1 MRQEKNEDFLL
12 KGLIRKIYGD
22 KNITLKIFYSFTI
35 WYGKVLS
42 NNFYNCQY
50 SHLNTLYRSFIRKK
64 ATLEDLEE
72 LERLINE
79 RKKSLTY

>member
-1 MRQEKNEDFLL
+1 MRQEKNEEFLL

-42 NNFYNCQY
+42 NNFY
-50 SHLNTLYRSFIRKK
+50 I
-64 ATLEDLEE
+64 DL
-72 LERLINE
+72 
-79 RKKSLTY
+79 

>member
-1 MRQEKNEDFLL
+1 LSSKNEIEFQFLFTDTRLMRQEKNEDFLL

-42 NNFYNCQY
+42 NNFY
-50 SHLNTLYRSFIRKK
+50 I
-64 ATLEDLEE
+64 DL
-72 LERLINE
+72 
-79 RKKSLTY
+79 

>member
-22 KNITLKIFYSFTI
+22 KNITSKIFYSFTI

-42 NNFYNCQY
+42 NNFY
-50 SHLNTLYRSFIRKK
+50 I
-64 ATLEDLEE
+64 DL
-72 LERLINE
+72 
-79 RKKSLTY
+79 